1 MFMLD
6 DKENVT
12 EERKMQI
19 VWGQSGWTWVYGYFN
34 IYIREWKYDL

>member
-1 MFMLD
+1 MYQMNAECMFMLD

-19 VWGQSGWTWVYGYFN
+19 VWG
-34 IYIREWKYDL
+34 

>member
-1 MFMLD
+1 MNAECMFMLD

-19 VWGQSGWTWVYGYFN
+19 VWGQSG
-34 IYIREWKYDL
+34 